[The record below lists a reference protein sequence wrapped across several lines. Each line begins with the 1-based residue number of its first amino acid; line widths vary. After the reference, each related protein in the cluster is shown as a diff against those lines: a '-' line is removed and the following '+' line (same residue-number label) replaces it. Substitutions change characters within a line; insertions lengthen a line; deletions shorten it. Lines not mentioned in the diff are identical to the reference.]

1 MDTFLKQAARR
12 IVADAATSHD
22 LSRTLVVFNN
32 HRSEVFMRRAFKNL
46 SAESGEG
53 WFVPQTMVIDDLVA
67 ELGGLTIVPNE
78 FLLFDLYAIH
88 MQLGGDQRKY
98 ATFEDFIAFG
108 DIMLADFS
116 DIDRYCVD
124 ARDLFQN
131 LHAYK
136 ELLEWDVENPAMS
149 PMQRDYLE
157 FYRSLYEYYTLLHE
171 RLAAKGEAYGGMAYR
186 HVAERI
192 GSLIDE
198 GRWRRVY
205 FIGFNAISECERRI
219 IGEYVR
225 RGLGEL
231 VTDGDEYYFSDPEQE
246 AGLFLRRHAE
256 EFGARWH
263 FGSHFGQGGKQIS
276 IVECPENVVQ
286 CKYAGQLLRDHADWL
301 SDPESTAVVLADES
315 LILPVLNALP
325 EMGEESHVNVSM
337 GFAYADSGVHALV
350 MRLLS
355 LYRQGDRRGYYHSDV
370 VEVLADYHIG
380 RLLDRRDMRQR
391 ATSYI
396 DRGGCIRCTAA
407 DVAVMVGDDRLAF
420 LFPVEVPSPREL
432 PSLLR
437 RVASLL
443 AASPA
448 LERNLKEKQALGG
461 LVEVLDYFD
470 RMQQEHSGDGAG
482 YLDYLDSITSFE
494 RVYSRIAQ
502 RHSISFLGQPLTGL
516 QILGMLETRN
526 LDFRRVILLSANEGV
541 LPSARSQSSLIPHE
555 LKRAA
560 HLPTYEEKDA
570 VYAYNF
576 YRLLQRASEVWL
588 VYSSES
594 EAMGKGEESRFIKQ
608 VRSELARRFPNIT
621 VTDRVVDMGMALHQG
636 ELEPKGEKSAEVMD
650 KLRQLAAY
658 GFSPSSLSVYMT
670 CPLQYYY
677 CYVCDVRETEE
688 LDEDLDASQ
697 LGTCVHNVLKHIYE
711 PYKGRPVEAGGL
723 KAALDGLNGL
733 LDTEFG
739 EFYRHGR
746 NSEGRNRFL
755 YSVAESQLRR
765 VLQREIDHLAKGDV
779 IEMIAMEE
787 TMQMPLT
794 IEGAPFEV
802 NLRGTVDRIDR
813 MNGHLRVIDY
823 KTGRLDDR
831 EISVLSS
838 DLDMGKPMPSKWL
851 QLMCYALLYSH
862 SVANPEPLNVGIYPL
877 RNLQSDVRLAR
888 WDGNPD
894 VKPLHVDIFG
904 QMLAERIGELLDPA
918 VPFRAADKTE
928 GCNFCP
934 VRGFCPGAKR

>member
-12 IVADAATSHD
+12 IIADAAPSRD

-32 HRSEVFMRRAFKNL
+32 HRSELFLRRAFATL

-53 WFVPQTMVIDDLVA
+53 WFMPQTMVIDDLVA
-67 ELGGLTIVPNE
+67 DLGGLKIVPNE
-78 FLLFDLYAIH
+78 FLLFELYAIH
-88 MQLGGDQRKY
+88 MQIGGDQRKY

-149 PMQRDYLE
+149 PMQRDYLQ
-157 FYRSLYEYYTLLHE
+157 FYRSLYDYYTRLHRSLE
-171 RLAAKGEAYGGMAYR
+171 AKGEAYGGMAYR
-186 HVAERI
+186 NVAENI
-192 GSLIDE
+192 GSLVDE

-231 VTDGDEYYFSDPEQE
+231 VTDGDEYYIADKDQE
-246 AGLFLRRHAE
+246 AGLFLRRHRD

-263 FGSHFGQGGKQIS
+263 FGSHFGEGRRRIN

-286 CKYAGQLLRDHADWL
+286 CKYAGQLLRDHSDWL

-325 EMGEESHVNVSM
+325 EMGGEAHVNVSM
-337 GFAYADSGVHALV
+337 GYAYADSAVHALV

-391 ATSYI
+391 AASYMEQ
-396 DRGGCIRCTAA
+396 GGHIRCSAA
-407 DVAVMVGDDRLAF
+407 DVRQIVGDDSLAF
-420 LFPVEVPSPREL
+420 LFPDEVPSPREL
-432 PSLLR
+432 PALLR
-437 RVASLL
+437 RLAAQL

-448 LERNLKEKQALGG
+448 MESNLKEKQALGG

-470 RMQQEHSGDGAG
+470 SLQQQNASPEMV
-482 YLDYLDSITSFE
+482 YLDYLDSVSSFE
-494 RVYSRIAQ
+494 KVYSRIAQ

-576 YRLLQRASEVWL
+576 YRLLQRAEEVYL

-608 VRSELARRFPNIT
+608 VRSELARRFANIE
-621 VTDRVVDMGMALHQG
+621 VVDQVVDMGMALHRSAP
-636 ELEPKGEKSAEVMD
+636 EPVGEKDAAVME
-650 KLRQLAAY
+650 KLGQLAAY

-677 CYVCDVRETEE
+677 SYVRDVREADE
-688 LDEDLDASQ
+688 LDDDIDASQ
-697 LGTCVHNVLKHIYE
+697 LGTSVHNVLKRIYT
-711 PYKGRPVEAGGL
+711 PYKGRAVEAAGL
-723 KAALDGLNGL
+723 KAALDGLKAL
-733 LDTEFG
+733 MDAEF
-739 EFYRHGR
+739 EELYRHGR
-746 NSEGRNRFL
+746 NTEGRNRFL
-755 YSVAESQLRR
+755 YSVAETQLRR
-765 VLQREIDHLAKGDV
+765 VLQREIDHIERGDR
-779 IEMIAMEE
+779 IEMVAMEE
-787 TMQMPLT
+787 VMQMRLG
-794 IEGAPFEV
+794 IETAPFEV

-813 MNGHLRVIDY
+813 LNGQLRVIDY
-823 KTGRLDDR
+823 KTGRLDDK
-831 EISVLSS
+831 EIAVQSEK
-838 DLDMGKPMPSKWL
+838 LDGGRPMPSKWL
-851 QLMCYALLYSH
+851 QLMCYALLYNH
-862 SVANPEPLNVGIYPL
+862 TVAEPETVRVGIYPL
-877 RNLQSDVRLAR
+877 RNLQSDVRMAR
-888 WDGNPD
+888 WDGNANMTPRQ
-894 VKPLHVDIFG
+894 VHIFG
-904 QMLAERIGELLDPA
+904 QMLEERIAELLDPS
-918 VPFRAADKTE
+918 VPFRAPDKPT
-928 GCNFCP
+928 GCRFCP
-934 VRGFCPGAKR
+934 VKGFCPKAK